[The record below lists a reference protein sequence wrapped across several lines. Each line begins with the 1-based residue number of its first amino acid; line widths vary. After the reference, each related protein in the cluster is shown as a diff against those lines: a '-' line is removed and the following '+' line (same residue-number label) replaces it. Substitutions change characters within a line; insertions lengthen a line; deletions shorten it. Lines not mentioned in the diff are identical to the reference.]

1 MGEPRP
7 GNDAPFRTILH
18 ADLDSFYA
26 SVEQRDDPALRGR
39 PVLVGGGI
47 VTAASYEAKA
57 FGVRPPMNERE
68 ARRLCPH
75 AVTVRPRMEA
85 YSAAS
90 AAVFGIFHDT
100 SPLVEGIS
108 IDEAFIDVTGLAR
121 LVGDGPSIAA
131 TLRHRVLSEVGLP
144 LSVGVATTKFLAK
157 VASAVSKPN
166 GLLVVEAGR
175 ELDFLHPLP
184 IERLWGVGP
193 VTSTKLR
200 SRGLNTVADLASL
213 DETQL
218 ISILGPGW
226 GRHVHA
232 LCHNRDHRRVD
243 TGRRRRSIGS
253 QRSFPRGGI
262 TPESA
267 DLMLLDVVERVM
279 GRLRRADRVARTV
292 TVRLRFGDFVNATR
306 SHTLPQATNTTSV
319 ALLAGR
325 RLLHDAWPDIEQRG
339 LTKIGFALSGL
350 GSADA
355 VQLAL
360 SFDGLTG
367 GRDRSSLDR
376 AVDEIAERFGRQTV
390 RRTALLGRDAPD
402 VPLLPD

>member
-1 MGEPRP
+1 MGEARPRNGSP
-7 GNDAPFRTILH
+7 VRTILH

-57 FGVRPPMNERE
+57 YGVRPPMNERE

-75 AVTVRPRMEA
+75 AITVRPRMDA

-90 AAVFGIFHDT
+90 AAVFEIFRDT

-200 SRGLNTVADLASL
+200 SRGLNTVADLAAL
-213 DETQL
+213 DEGQL
-218 ISILGPGW
+218 VSILGPGW

-232 LCHNRDHRRVD
+232 LCHNKDHRRVD

-253 QRSFPRGGI
+253 QRAFPRGGI
-262 TPESA
+262 TPEGA

-306 SHTLPQATNTTSV
+306 SHTLPQATNTTPV

-325 RLLHDAWPDIEQRG
+325 RLLHDAWPEVERRG

-350 GSADA
+350 GSADV

-360 SFDGLTG
+360 PFDGFTA